1 MAKFIKGK
9 SGNMS
14 GRPRGYADFAKR
26 CRDWA
31 DKHGF
36 QFIADLASGDDSKIK
51 LDATKFLVERGY
63 GKSSEHLE
71 VTGAGGLPLIN
82 IDWANTALNNP
93 ELAADIS
100 KLMGKIA
107 KK

>member
-1 MAKFIKGK
+1 MAKFKKGK
-9 SGNMS
+9 SGNES
-14 GRPRGYADFAKR
+14 GRPKGYADFAKR
-26 CRDWA
+26 CRAWA
-31 DKHGF
+31 DCYGF
-36 QFIADLASGDDSKIK
+36 GFIAELAGGDDPKIK

-63 GKSSEHLE
+63 GKATERHE
-71 VTGAGGLPLIN
+71 VTGADGEPLKVE
-82 IDWANTALNNP
+82 WANEALSNP

>member
-1 MAKFIKGK
+1 MAKFSKGK
-9 SGNMS
+9 SGNES
-14 GRPRGYADFAKR
+14 GRPKGYADFAKR

-31 DKHGF
+31 DRYGF
-36 QFIADLASGDDSKIK
+36 GFIAELAQGNDPKIK

-63 GKSSEHLE
+63 GKSTERHE
-71 VTGAGGLPLIN
+71 VTGADGGPLIN
-82 IDWANTALNNP
+82 IDWANAALSNP